1 MSSALERSLS
11 VIELL
16 AEHPEGLAVSAVAQ
30 ALDLPV
36 SGAHRILNDLTRL
49 GYARQMRNQGDY
61 ALTIKLASMGLSF
74 LSAAGVND
82 VAQPILDQLAQ
93 DSRELIR
100 LSVVDGDNL
109 VWVGVAQGA
118 TGGLR
123 YDPGREQG
131 VVVHLASSAGGQA
144 WLSTMT
150 DEEAL
155 TRVAAQGLRPRHAD
169 PGVDAPA
176 TIADLLE
183 QLRRARELGYSHAV
197 NSYMT
202 GMAAMA
208 VPVRYLGTGPVI
220 GCLSIAGPA
229 VRMTDAHVQALA
241 PVLAAA
247 ARDLGEASRGSTY
260 FSTTLRAMG
269 ETQAERARGA
279 A

>member
-16 AEHPEGLAVSAVAQ
+16 SEHPEGLAVSAVAQ

-36 SGAHRILNDLTRL
+36 SGAHRILNELTRL
-49 GYARQMRNQGDY
+49 GYVRQMRNQGDY

-74 LSAAGVND
+74 LSSAGVND
-82 VAQPILDQLAQ
+82 VAQPILDRLASE
-93 DSRELIR
+93 SRELIR
-100 LSVVDGDNL
+100 LSVVDGENL

-131 VVVHLASSAGGQA
+131 MVVHLASSAGGQA

-150 DEEAL
+150 DDEAL
-155 TRVAAQGLRPRHAD
+155 MRVAAQGLRPFHED

-176 TIADLLE
+176 TIAELLD
-183 QLRRARELGYSHAV
+183 QVHNARERGYSHAV

-202 GMAAMA
+202 GMAAIA
-208 VPVRYLGTGPVI
+208 TPVRYLGNGPVI

-229 VRMTDAHVQALA
+229 VRMTDTHIEELA
-241 PVLAAA
+241 PVLINA
-247 ARDLGEASRGSTY
+247 ARDLGEASRGSKY
-260 FSTTLRAMG
+260 FATTIKALSG
-269 ETQAERARGA
+269 TEPDRGA